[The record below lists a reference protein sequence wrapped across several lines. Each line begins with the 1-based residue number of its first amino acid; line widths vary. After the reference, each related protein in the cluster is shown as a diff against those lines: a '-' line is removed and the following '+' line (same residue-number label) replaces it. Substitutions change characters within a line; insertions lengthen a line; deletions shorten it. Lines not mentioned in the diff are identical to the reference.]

1 MLELWNTSDSWR
13 IAINVLGG
21 ISIVVALY
29 LLYISYKMVANY
41 FIGKKTRELK
51 NIYAKLYELPG
62 VFIRGEI
69 QLGFEIPE
77 NIHVKFSVLDRDE
90 KEVLIIHEGDLK
102 AGSHVYLFNSKDMIN
117 GDYFLNFVSEY
128 QSINKKMI
136 IQN

>member
-29 LLYISYKMVANY
+29 LLYISYKMIANY

-102 AGSHVYLFNSKDMIN
+102 AGSHVYLFNSKDMKN

>member
-13 IAINVLGG
+13 IAINILGG

-29 LLYISYKMVANY
+29 LFYISYKMITNY
-41 FIGKKTRELK
+41 FIRKKNKELK
-51 NIYAKLYELPG
+51 NIYAKLYELPSI
-62 VFIRGEI
+62 FIKDEI

-77 NIHVKFSVLDRDE
+77 DIHVKFTILNEME
-90 KEVLIIHEGDLK
+90 KEVMVFHNGDLK
-102 AGSHVYLFNSKDMIN
+102 AGEHVFLFNSNNIKN